1 MNVRLKLLTM
11 DELSLY
17 FIVYSVRE
25 EKEWAGY
32 AGYIFAK
39 NRDNIFNLLKEKF
52 EKTASNGD
60 VLLHSA
66 ERLSIEE
73 GTILYGKKW
82 KTI

>member
-1 MNVRLKLLTM
+1 
-11 DELSLY
+11 
-17 FIVYSVRE
+17 
-25 EKEWAGY
+25 
-32 AGYIFAK
+32 
-39 NRDNIFNLLKEKF
+39 LLKEKF

-66 ERLSIEE
+66 EQLPIEE